1 MSTLESRPR
10 LRKTL
15 ERYPLTRDDE
25 DWLVLRDPLGVSEPV
40 ALPSEAGPVLDLL
53 DGQRTPAQIRQSLL
67 MRGKLDVPTAE
78 IEALVADLGDAGLLD
93 DTRFRARWQARHE
106 AFMAGPTRPPRF
118 AGTLY
123 PEDPRALRA
132 TLSRALPGRRDRLVE
147 RSELLAVICPYQ
159 PVSEISSLLDR
170 TARQLPQAERLDAI
184 VILGTDHGA
193 GLTPYAAT
201 AKRYRSPLH
210 EAPAAD
216 ELLGELV
223 EQVPW
228 LTREEIRHRDGHSV
242 ELAVCLLH
250 YLYGETCPPIL
261 PILCGA
267 TALGRDRGA
276 EDLPRELDSF
286 LAAMERA
293 LGRRRVLLWVSAEL
307 GHVGPAYGGPAL
319 PPDAAARLERRDRA
333 LIDSLLAG
341 RSEQLLR
348 RCRERDD
355 ILGRAS
361 GSAALVTLAR
371 LLPLGYRAE
380 LVDYRTHTAPGGESG
395 LAGLAG
401 IRVYEH

>member
-1 MSTLESRPR
+1 MPTLESRPR

-118 AGTLY
+118 AGMLY
-123 PEDPRALRA
+123 PEDPQTLLA
-132 TLSRALPGRRDRLVE
+132 TLSRALPGRPERLVE
-147 RSELLAVICPYQ
+147 NSDLLAVICPYQ
-159 PVSEISSLLDR
+159 PVPEISSLLDR
-170 TARQLPQAERLDAI
+170 TARQLPPAERLDAI
-184 VILGTDHGA
+184 VILATDHGA

-210 EAPAAD
+210 EAPAAE

-228 LTREEIRHRDGHSV
+228 LTREEIRHSGGHSI

-250 YLYGETCPPIL
+250 YLYGKSCPPIL

-267 TALGRDRGA
+267 TATGQRGA
-276 EDLPRELDSF
+276 DELQTELDSF

-307 GHVGPAYGGPAL
+307 GHAGPAYGGPAL
-319 PPDAAARLERRDRA
+319 PRDAAARLERRDRS

-348 RCRERDD
+348 RCREHDD
-355 ILGRAS
+355 ELGRA
-361 GSAALVTLAR
+361 
-371 LLPLGYRAE
+371 
-380 LVDYRTHTAPGGESG
+380 
-395 LAGLAG
+395 
-401 IRVYEH
+401 